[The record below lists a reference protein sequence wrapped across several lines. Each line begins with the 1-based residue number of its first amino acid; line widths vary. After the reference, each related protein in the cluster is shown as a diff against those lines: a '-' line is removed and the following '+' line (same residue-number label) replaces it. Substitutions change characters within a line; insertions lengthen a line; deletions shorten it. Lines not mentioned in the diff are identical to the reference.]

1 MANYRRKLSKNDLKL
16 IHSIYKVH
24 TDDYGGIF
32 TRDKRRKLLGLKQ
45 KQGTYHEDNADFWY
59 DVRSSVKSSLI
70 DLELFFEVAD
80 KNQIKDVLYNAE
92 LKAQSNLLKL
102 KIKLNK
108 RYELERQIPSFTR
121 TLSALFQKYYKARKI
136 KLSTGEIRKYS
147 EHVEED
153 DTWRA
158 LLVEKMINV
167 GISYLKDHNLISS
180 KAHERL
186 TDEFVDMV
194 NVEIARGTQL
204 SLNQRVKG
212 SAFK

>member
-16 IHSIYKVH
+16 IHSVYKVH
-24 TDDYGGIF
+24 TDDEGGIF
-32 TRDKRRKLLGLKQ
+32 TEDKRRKLLGLKQ
-45 KQGTYHEDNADFWY
+45 KQGKNFDDTADFWY
-59 DVRSSVKSSLI
+59 DVRTTVKSGLK
-70 DLELFFEVAD
+70 DLELFFEMAD
-80 KNQIKDVLYNAE
+80 KNQIKDVLYDAPLKEE
-92 LKAQSNLLKL
+92 LNLPKL
-102 KIKLNK
+102 TRDYNKI
-108 RYELERQIPSFTR
+108 YELQRQIPTLTR
-121 TLSALFQKYYKARKI
+121 TLTALFQKYYKARKY
-136 KLSTGEIRKYS
+136 KLSTGEMRKYS

-158 LLVEKMINV
+158 LLVEKMINI

-212 SAFK
+212 SA